1 MVNKAAANTAHKD
14 ELNKMLQS
22 AIRNHGEDGEV
33 VKFLRQQ
40 IADMD
45 GVIAEDVVNAQIAK
59 KSIPLSI
66 EDIAEKGKVLY
77 VVIGMVMIFVL
88 LGFSSLFFGMLAMKW
103 DSL

>member
-1 MVNKAAANTAHKD
+1 MVNTAGANTAHKD

-22 AIRNHGEDGEV
+22 AIRDHGEGGDV

-45 GVIAEDVVNAQIAK
+45 EVIAEDVVNADIAK
-59 KSIPLSI
+59 KSIPVSI
-66 EDIAEKGKVLY
+66 EDIVEKGKVLY

-88 LGFSSLFFGMLAMKW
+88 LGFSSLFFGMLATKW

>member
-1 MVNKAAANTAHKD
+1 MVNKATANTAHKD
-14 ELNKMLQS
+14 ELDKMLQA
-22 AIRNHGEDGEV
+22 AIRDHGEDGEV

-45 GVIAEDVVNAQIAK
+45 GVIAADVADAKIAK
-59 KSIPLSI
+59 KSIPTSI
-66 EDIAEKGKVLY
+66 EDTIEKGKVLY
-77 VVIGMVMIFVL
+77 VVLGMVLIFVL